1 MRQSPEIAWTVLTD
15 VACLLVSCVHTG
27 MGIGPLDAM
36 LAWVD
41 GWLFSRAQVRIEGML
56 MAGPPLLLCFQI
68 AQLLAFYAR
77 TVGRLA
83 GAGNA
88 SRLADTLAGCAALA
102 RRVFA
107 EQLKARGDRLLRYP
121 PRAAGGPLAAA
132 PGGLEKDVCL
142 SWLKVWA
149 AAVPPYLRNATHG
162 CDDWAGVHASA
173 CLPPAC
179 AATGEAMIILR

>member
-1 MRQSPEIAWTVLTD
+1 MVMACADVCLVL
-15 VACLLVSCVHTG
+15 
-27 MGIGPLDAM
+27 
-36 LAWVD
+36 
-41 GWLFSRAQVRIEGML
+41 RAQVRIEGML

-121 PRAAGGPLAAA
+121 PA
-132 PGGLEKDVCL
+132 PPGDL
-142 SWLKVWA
+142 S
-149 AAVPPYLRNATHG
+149 PPPQVSLLY
-162 CDDWAGVHASA
+162 
-173 CLPPAC
+173 
-179 AATGEAMIILR
+179 